1 MEQIILASELAMLKC
16 PLKLEKKKKKGVN
29 GGVTLKGAVAETLG
43 TTNMS
48 GAPFS
53 SGFFI
58 KD

>member
-1 MEQIILASELAMLKC
+1 MSFETG
-16 PLKLEKKKKKGVN
+16 KKKKKRVN

>member
-1 MEQIILASELAMLKC
+1 MSFETG
-16 PLKLEKKKKKGVN
+16 KKKKRVN

-53 SGFFI
+53 SKI
-58 KD
+58 KVK